1 MKITSLYINL
11 LSLGLF
17 CMVSCQDDDR
27 LQLAGPIRD
36 PQTQADLD
44 NQKLRTF
51 LSNYTFNDIQ
61 VSENDNLTHKDIE
74 FIKIKDDN
82 GMDIPLSS
90 ENMEVSQGIPIL
102 QSSFLDSITNIQVD
116 NIGHTVYFLKL
127 LEGEGKP
134 VTIVDPVLTS
144 HDVIDLANENE
155 NFLVSEVELGNT
167 RIERMTPVWSNP
179 FNGEFGFTDIEGFRE
194 VVARFKTAIPV
205 VKDDVESISDEN
217 QRLLSQC
224 QVFKNNSNDQLDAFS
239 NTVGYGVGVAFIPSG
254 TAVFQESRINNDG
267 EFRTFQNLIY
277 SFTLFNTEYT
287 DFDNDGIPSLLE
299 MIAADGSIDP
309 EIDTDNDGLPD
320 YNDTDDDGDERA
332 TLLEV
337 EVRDLNNNIDS
348 NCDGIL
354 SNDDN
359 VVFLDEN
366 NNGVPDHLDNTIR
379 VGF

>member
-1 MKITSLYINL
+1 
-11 LSLGLF
+11 
-17 CMVSCQDDDR
+17 MVSCQDDDR
-27 LQLAGPIRD
+27 LQVQGPARD

-44 NQKLRTF
+44 NRKLRAL
-51 LSNYTFNDIQ
+51 LSNYTFNDIEI
-61 VSENDNLTHKDIE
+61 SNKDNLTHQDIE

-90 ENMEVSQGIPIL
+90 ENMEVSRGIPIL

-127 LEGEGKP
+127 REGEGKP
-134 VTIVDPVLTS
+134 VTIIDPIRTS
-144 HDVIDLANENE
+144 HDVIDFANENE
-155 NFLVSEVELGNT
+155 NFVASEIELGNT
-167 RIERMTPVWSNP
+167 RIERTTPVWSNP
-179 FNGEFGFTDIEGFRE
+179 FNGEFGFTDVEGFRE
-194 VVARFKTAIPV
+194 VAARFKTAIPV

-224 QVFKNNSNDQLDAFS
+224 QVSTNSSDGSLDPFN

-254 TAVFQESRINNDG
+254 TAIFQESRISNDNA
-267 EFRTFQNLIY
+267 FRTFQNLIY

-332 TLLEV
+332 TILEV
-337 EVRDLNNNIDS
+337 EVRDLNIKIDS

-359 VVFLDEN
+359 VVFLDKN